1 MGLLIT
7 IAVLA
12 ILFLIALKLFTVKR
26 VVVEGNELYDQ
37 KTIEDAVLNDKYSW
51 NSLYVYLKYKVK
63 DTKKIPF
70 IDTMSISLD
79 SPHTL
84 HISVYEK
91 GMLGYIYIPGI
102 NENAYFDKD
111 GFVGYNGCGKTT
123 LLSILAGA
131 QKADRGSILY
141 NGREASGHPRV
152 FAEEAAYVPQENPL
166 MEELTVRDNL
176 LLWYRGSRKQ
186 MESDL
191 KDGAASMLGVDCMLD
206 RTAGKLSGGMK
217 KRLSIA
223 CALSNHAPVLIM
235 DEPGAALDLECKE
248 IIRNYLREYM
258 ASGGAVILTSHELAE
273 LALCTRM
280 CILKGGV
287 LREIECGLSA
297 KELISQF
304 R

>member
-1 MGLLIT
+1 MLQASGIC
-7 IAVLA
+7 
-12 ILFLIALKLFTVKR
+12 KSYGKR
-26 VVVEGNELYDQ
+26 RIIEQAEFFAGRGSCVGVVG
-37 KTIEDAVLNDKYSW
+37 A
-51 NSLYVYLKYKVK
+51 
-63 DTKKIPF
+63 
-70 IDTMSISLD
+70 
-79 SPHTL
+79 
-84 HISVYEK
+84 
-91 GMLGYIYIPGI
+91 
-102 NENAYFDKD
+102 
-111 GFVGYNGCGKTT
+111 NGCGKTT
-123 LLSILAGA
+123 LLSILAGTR
-131 QKADRGSILY
+131 KADRGSVKID
-141 NGREASGHPRV
+141 GEEALGHPSV
-152 FAEEAAYVPQENPL
+152 FARNVAYVPQENPL

-176 LLWYRGSRKQ
+176 LLWHRGNKKQ
-186 MESDL
+186 MNEDL
-191 KDGAASMLGVDCMLD
+191 KTGSAALLGIPAMLGM
-206 RTAGKLSGGMK
+206 RAGKLSGGMK

-223 CALSNHAPVLIM
+223 CALSGNAPVLIM

>member
-1 MGLLIT
+1 MLEISGIYKSYHRQN
-7 IAVLA
+7 ILA
-12 ILFLIALKLFTVKR
+12 GVDLTV
-26 VVVEGNELYDQ
+26 
-37 KTIEDAVLNDKYSW
+37 A
-51 NSLYVYLKYKVK
+51 
-63 DTKKIPF
+63 
-70 IDTMSISLD
+70 
-79 SPHTL
+79 
-84 HISVYEK
+84 
-91 GMLGYIYIPGI
+91 PGECVGI
-102 NENAYFDKD
+102 
-111 GFVGYNGCGKTT
+111 VGYNGCGKTT

-166 MEELTVRDNL
+166 MEELSVRDNL

-186 MESDL
+186 MEADL
-191 KDGAASMLGVDCMLD
+191 KGGAASLLGVDRMLE
-206 RTAGKLSGGMK
+206 RTVGKLSGGMK

-273 LALCTRM
+273 LALCTKM
-280 CILKGGV
+280 YILKGGV
-287 LREIECGLSA
+287 LREIDCGLSA
-297 KELISQF
+297 KELIGQF